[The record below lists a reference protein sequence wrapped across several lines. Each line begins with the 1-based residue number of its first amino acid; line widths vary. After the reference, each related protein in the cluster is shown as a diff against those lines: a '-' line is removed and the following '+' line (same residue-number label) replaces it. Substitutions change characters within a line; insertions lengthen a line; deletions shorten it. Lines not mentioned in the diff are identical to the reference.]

1 MSYLGTLA
9 CWVLAFIFLAYLI
22 PHLLVSLL
30 PPRDLKKA
38 YGAKWGLVTGASSGE
53 ALHALFHAVMS
64 PSYVPHDS
72 TGNVPQ

>member
-9 CWVLAFIFLAYLI
+9 CCVLAFIFLGYLI

-53 ALHALFHAVMS
+53 HHVHCCM
-64 PSYVPHDS
+64 P
-72 TGNVPQ
+72 